1 MELTAADIAQLVGG
15 TVRGDASVRISG
27 VNGIREAQPGD
38 LTFVRGERYAKYL
51 ETTRASA
58 VLMERAPAEC
68 GPTVIEVAH
77 PDLAFAQVLG
87 RFEAAQTAHPTG
99 ISPLAFLGEGVHLD
113 GKVAIAAHASVASG
127 VVLEDGVV
135 LYSGVYVGA
144 GARIGAG
151 TVIYPNAIV
160 REGCVIGARCI
171 IHSGAAIG
179 SDGFGFA
186 PLGGRWMKIPQV
198 GRVVLG
204 DDVEVGSNSCI
215 DRATFGET
223 RIGQGTKIDN
233 LVQIGHNVEIGEHCV
248 VAGAV
253 GIAGSTIIGN
263 HVRIGALSGI
273 NGHIDIGDGA
283 TVAARS
289 GVTKSVPAGAVV
301 SGFPAIDHMVERK
314 VMVAQQRVPE
324 LLRRVRHLER
334 CIEAMEKKLH
344 EQAENDSE

>member
-198 GRVVLG
+198 GRCCPLPAVCSPTIRLPTVLASSTRV
-204 DDVEVGSNSCI
+204 DCWRSPKAPSC
-215 DRATFGET
+215 
-223 RIGQGTKIDN
+223 
-233 LVQIGHNVEIGEHCV
+233 
-248 VAGAV
+248 
-253 GIAGSTIIGN
+253 TIQ
-263 HVRIGALSGI
+263 RPP
-273 NGHIDIGDGA
+273 
-283 TVAARS
+283 VAA
-289 GVTKSVPAGAVV
+289 V
-301 SGFPAIDHMVERK
+301 SST
-314 VMVAQQRVPE
+314 Q
-324 LLRRVRHLER
+324 VR
-334 CIEAMEKKLH
+334 
-344 EQAENDSE
+344 